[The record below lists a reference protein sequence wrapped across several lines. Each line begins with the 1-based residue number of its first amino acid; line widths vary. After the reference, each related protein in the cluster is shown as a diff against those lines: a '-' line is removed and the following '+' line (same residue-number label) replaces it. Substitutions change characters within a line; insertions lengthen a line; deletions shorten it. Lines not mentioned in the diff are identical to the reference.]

1 MREMY
6 QNDAD
11 VSSSSTDIVTKN
23 QNNSGVATG
32 VSEGNAAAAE
42 AANAPVGTDPFYDRF
57 PWFRMVGRAYV
68 YLTNLMHPVPL
79 IHRLAVVNDKV
90 PTQFSLN
97 SKRDLC
103 STYLAFFY
111 SQRAKF
117 FFFSKK
123 WPLNHPK
130 TKIKAASCCPFIE
143 SRVGHS

>member
-23 QNNSGVATG
+23 QNNSSVATG
-32 VSEGNAAAAE
+32 VSDGNAAAAE

-90 PTQFSLN
+90 PPTHFSLN

-103 STYLAFFY
+103 IWLSFTRKSAFRLLKMGLLTCY
-111 SQRAKF
+111 RQTDAERHYVS
-117 FFFSKK
+117 
-123 WPLNHPK
+123 
-130 TKIKAASCCPFIE
+130 
-143 SRVGHS
+143 

>member
-1 MREMY
+1 MLGCGCSKKELIKIACFVYHRQRLELMREMY

-11 VSSSSTDIVTKN
+11 VSSSSNDIVTKN
-23 QNNSGVATG
+23 QNNSSVATG
-32 VSEGNAAAAE
+32 VSDGNAAAAE

-90 PTQFSLN
+90 PPTQFSLN

-103 STYLAFFY
+103 VLGFLFLAEGF
-111 SQRAKF
+111 
-117 FFFSKK
+117 
-123 WPLNHPK
+123 
-130 TKIKAASCCPFIE
+130 
-143 SRVGHS
+143 